1 MKKLTCLLLLTG
13 AINAYADVSVIVHPS
28 NGSSFEA
35 STIKR
40 IFTGKEKSFSNGN
53 KVIPISQGAG
63 SAVTDEFNDKVLNKS
78 SAQLKAYWSK
88 LIFTG
93 KGTPPK
99 EVSND
104 AEVLKMIAANPDTI
118 GFVSSGAVTDQ
129 VKVIK
134 QF

>member
-1 MKKLTCLLLLTG
+1 MKKLMCLLLLTT
-13 AINAYADVSVIVHPS
+13 ASSAYAAVSVIVHPS
-28 NGSSFEA
+28 NGSSFES

-53 KVIPISQGAG
+53 KVIPISQEAG

-104 AEVLKMIAANPDTI
+104 AEVLKMISANPDTI
-118 GFVSSGAVTDQ
+118 GFVSSDAVTDQ

>member
-28 NGSSFEA
+28 NDSSFEA

-53 KVIPISQGAG
+53 KGIPISQGAG
-63 SAVTDEFNDKVLNKS
+63 SAVTGEFNKKVIKKS

-99 EVSND
+99 EASND
-104 AEVLKMIAANPDTI
+104 AEVIKMVAANPDTI
-118 GFVSSGAVTDQ
+118 GFVSSDAVTDQ
-129 VKVIK
+129 VKVVQ

>member
-1 MKKLTCLLLLTG
+1 MKKLIGVVLLSSAL
-13 AINAYADVSVIVHPS
+13 NAFAGVSVVVHPS
-28 NGSSFEA
+28 NDSSFDT

-53 KVIPISQGAG
+53 KAIPVSQEAG
-63 SAVTDEFNDKVLNKS
+63 NAVTDEFNNKALSKS

-104 AEVLKMIAANPDTI
+104 AEVLKMVSANPDTI
-118 GFVSSGAVTDQ
+118 GFVSSDAVTDA
-129 VKVIK
+129 VKVV
-134 QF
+134 QQY

>member
-1 MKKLTCLLLLTG
+1 MKKLMFLFLLITT
-13 AINAYADVSVIVHPS
+13 NFAYAAVSVIVHPS
-28 NGSSFEA
+28 NGSNFES

-63 SAVTDEFNDKVLNKS
+63 SPVTDEFNNKVLKKS

-104 AEVLKMIAANPDTI
+104 AEVIKMISANPDTI
-118 GFVSSGAVTDQ
+118 GFISSDAVTDA
-129 VKVIK
+129 VKVVK